1 MEKLYVK
8 FFSLVLS
15 GLFFSGVTGP
25 YGTTTGATTAQQT
38 TISTITPSAMQDST
52 WTTTTLTT
60 ALQTTEPTTLAA
72 QQDSTWT
79 TTTLTT
85 ALQTAEPTTLA
96 AQQDSTWTTTT
107 LTTALQTTEPTTL
120 AAQQGSSS
128 CAAPLD
134 LFFLL
139 DGSGSVNAANFDK
152 VKQFAVNVVNTF
164 DVSPAAT
171 RVGVVQYSD
180 RNSLVF
186 NLGNKV
192 NKPST
197 VSAINGISYQS
208 GGTNT
213 GAALKYVRQYAAW
226 REGNVPKVIIV
237 LTDGKSSDS
246 VSGPSRDLVA
256 AGVEVYA
263 IGVGNFDHGQL
274 LQIANNKQNNVIE
287 LNNFN
292 ALATKIDMIS
302 TNVCSYAL
310 HVPTP
315 ANELS
320 ASTTCTNDFMEL
332 SIPEDQLTDINLGN
346 LHWEPDQNC
355 GASTNGT
362 HYIFRTELY
371 SCGTQVTFGPKYVTF
386 LNTINILGIHLSGGV
401 ITREG
406 DISITSK
413 CKYERQEWVDSTFLP
428 IPGGLNFTEEGFGQ
442 LEVRLSMFPTRQ
454 YQSSY
459 RASQYP
465 VPLRMRQHIYM
476 QLEVQGHG
484 QNLSVLALNCKA
496 TMSPNPNDTLKYP
509 LIRDGCGSDP
519 TLQTYNINDNS
530 KERFG
535 FEAFRFIREVKT
547 VYVHCEVMVCNGAD
561 SGSRCA
567 QGCVRRGKRAAEE
580 KTDMKG
586 RHMIYQGP
594 IILDDDKEETLHL
607 MSDQETASSRHSA
620 PWAMLAAGG
629 GLMALALV
637 VMGAAIVLKRSRRE
651 EWAYQ
656 SLPNMAEDGE

>member
-1 MEKLYVK
+1 ML
-8 FFSLVLS
+8 SL
-15 GLFFSGVTGP
+15 
-25 YGTTTGATTAQQT
+25 
-38 TISTITPSAMQDST
+38 
-52 WTTTTLTT
+52 
-60 ALQTTEPTTLAA
+60 
-72 QQDSTWT
+72 
-79 TTTLTT
+79 
-85 ALQTAEPTTLA
+85 
-96 AQQDSTWTTTT
+96 
-107 LTTALQTTEPTTL
+107 
-120 AAQQGSSS
+120 
-128 CAAPLD
+128 C
-134 LFFLL
+134 
-139 DGSGSVNAANFDK
+139 VNAANFAK

-164 DVSPAAT
+164 DISPTAT

-263 IGVGNFDHGQL
+263 IGVGKFDHGQL

-362 HYIFRTELY
+362 HYIFRTDLY
-371 SCGTQVTFGPKYVTF
+371 RCGTQVTFGPKYVTF

-459 RASQYP
+459 RAGQYP
-465 VPLRMRQHIYM
+465 IHLKLRQYIYM

-496 TMSPNPNDTLKYP
+496 TMSPQPNDTLQYP
-509 LIRDGCGSDP
+509 LIQDGCGSDP

-580 KTDMKG
+580 IVDMKG

-594 IILDDDKEETLHL
+594 IILDDDKEDTLHL
-607 MSDQETASSRHSA
+607 MSDQETASGRHSA
-620 PWAMLAAGG
+620 PWAMLTAGG

-637 VMGAAIVLKRSRRE
+637 VMMGAAIVLKRSRRE

-656 SLPNMAEDGE
+656 SLPNMAEDGK

>member
-25 YGTTTGATTAQQT
+25 NGTTTGATTAQQT

-85 ALQTAEPTTLA
+85 ALQT
-96 AQQDSTWTTTT
+96 
-107 LTTALQTTEPTTL
+107 TEPTTL

-128 CAAPLD
+128 CEAPLD

-139 DGSGSVNAANFDK
+139 DGSGSVNAANFAK

-164 DVSPAAT
+164 DISPTAT

-263 IGVGNFDHGQL
+263 IGVGKFDHGQL

-362 HYIFRTELY
+362 HYIFRTDLY
-371 SCGTQVTFGPKYVTF
+371 RCGTQVVCT
-386 LNTINILGIHLSGGV
+386 N
-401 ITREG
+401 
-406 DISITSK
+406 K
-413 CKYERQEWVDSTFLP
+413 C
-428 IPGGLNFTEEGFGQ
+428 
-442 LEVRLSMFPTRQ
+442 
-454 YQSSY
+454 
-459 RASQYP
+459 
-465 VPLRMRQHIYM
+465 
-476 QLEVQGHG
+476 
-484 QNLSVLALNCKA
+484 SVNR
-496 TMSPNPNDTLKYP
+496 TM
-509 LIRDGCGSDP
+509 
-519 TLQTYNINDNS
+519 
-530 KERFG
+530 
-535 FEAFRFIREVKT
+535 A
-547 VYVHCEVMVCNGAD
+547 
-561 SGSRCA
+561 
-567 QGCVRRGKRAAEE
+567 
-580 KTDMKG
+580 
-586 RHMIYQGP
+586 
-594 IILDDDKEETLHL
+594 
-607 MSDQETASSRHSA
+607 
-620 PWAMLAAGG
+620 
-629 GLMALALV
+629 
-637 VMGAAIVLKRSRRE
+637 
-651 EWAYQ
+651 
-656 SLPNMAEDGE
+656 